1 MKFSILVPVYNVE
14 QYLEQCVE
22 SLLNQTYQGDYE
34 IVLVDDGSTDSSGGI
49 CDKFKENNPD
59 KIKVIHKENGGHTSA
74 RFEAI
79 KNASGEYSLFCDSD
93 DFVEP
98 DLLETVNNVLSDNP
112 DTDMVM
118 YSFCY
123 YEEGKKT
130 QRNISVWNATE
141 IFEGDS
147 KKKLYNLLITTPY
160 LNTLWTKAIKTDF
173 LKNDPTDYS
182 AIKDKDIAED
192 AYIVSYFVTAC
203 KKIININEPLYNYR
217 TNRKSISRSYNPQ
230 KIDRKNMLFLYRH
243 LVELLPVWEMNDEET
258 LNTIYKSCFS
268 NAMYLFRMH
277 YEYAN
282 NKQSRKLVLDYNW
295 NSMLFDEIVAEP
307 HKHGNSTTVR
317 LYEMLSDKQYFR
329 LNVWFAKN
337 KMYKFFKKIKKTIKG
352 V

>member
-22 SLLNQTYQGDYE
+22 SLLNQTYKGDYE

-49 CDKFKENNPD
+49 CDKFKETNPD

-192 AYIVSYFVTAC
+192 TYIVSYFVTAC
-203 KKIININEPLYNYR
+203 KKIININE
-217 TNRKSISRSYNPQ
+217 
-230 KIDRKNMLFLYRH
+230 
-243 LVELLPVWEMNDEET
+243 T
-258 LNTIYKSCFS
+258 L
-268 NAMYLFRMH
+268 
-277 YEYAN
+277 
-282 NKQSRKLVLDYNW
+282 
-295 NSMLFDEIVAEP
+295 
-307 HKHGNSTTVR
+307 
-317 LYEMLSDKQYFR
+317 
-329 LNVWFAKN
+329 
-337 KMYKFFKKIKKTIKG
+337 
-352 V
+352 

>member
-34 IVLVDDGSTDSSGGI
+34 IVLVDDGSTDSSGEL
-49 CDKFKENNPD
+49 CDKFKENNSD

-98 DLLETVNNVLSDNP
+98 DLLETVNKVLSDNP

-130 QRNISVWNATE
+130 QRNISVWDATE
-141 IFEGDS
+141 IFEGNE

-160 LNTLWTKAIKTDF
+160 INSLCTKAIKTEF

-192 AYIVSYFVTAC
+192 TYIVSYFVTAC

-217 TNRKSISRSYNPQ
+217 TNRNSISRSYNPQ
-230 KIDRKNMLFLYRH
+230 KIDRKNTLFLYKRFK
-243 LVELLPVWEMNDEET
+243 LLLPKWDMDTAEYHQKLNARWLNETMYTFSMYYENVSANDRKAV
-258 LNTIYKSCFS
+258 LNFDWSLMLPQEVKDGTENPF
-268 NAMYLFRMH
+268 
-277 YEYAN
+277 E
-282 NKQSRKLVLDYNW
+282 NKTSRKLYN
-295 NSMLFDEIVAEP
+295 LIVN
-307 HKHGNSTTVR
+307 K
-317 LYEMLSDKQYFR
+317 KYF
-329 LNVWFAKN
+329 
-337 KMYKFFKKIKKTIKG
+337 KIKMHFAYKHFYKKYRQIKSG
-352 V
+352 LMNK

>member
-34 IVLVDDGSTDSSGGI
+34 IVLVDDGSTDLSGGI
-49 CDKFKENNPD
+49 CDKFKENNSD

-98 DLLETVNNVLSDNP
+98 DLLETVNNVLSDNS

-123 YEEGKKT
+123 YEDGEKT

-192 AYIVSYFVTAC
+192 TYIVSYFVTAC
-203 KKIININEPLYNYR
+203 KKIININDTLYNYR

-230 KIDRKNMLFLYRH
+230 KIDRKNMLFLYRRF
-243 LVELLPVWEMNDEET
+243 VELLLVWEMNDEET
-258 LNTIYKSCFS
+258 LNTIYISCFS

-277 YEYAN
+277 YEYAKT
-282 NKQSRKLVLDYNW
+282 NKVAN
-295 NSMLFDEIVAEP
+295 LFWIIIGTP
-307 HKHGNSTTVR
+307 CLLMR
-317 LYEMLSDKQYFR
+317 
-329 LNVWFAKN
+329 
-337 KMYKFFKKIKKTIKG
+337 
-352 V
+352 

>member
-34 IVLVDDGSTDSSGGI
+34 IILVDDGSTDSSGKI
-49 CDKFKENNPD
+49 CDKFKENNSD

-74 RFEAI
+74 RLEAI
-79 KNASGEYSLFCDSD
+79 KNASGEYCLFCDSD
-93 DFVEP
+93 DFVES

-130 QRNISVWNATE
+130 RRNISVWNATE
-141 IFEGDS
+141 IFEGNE
-147 KKKLYNLLITTPY
+147 KKKLYNLLITTPHINS
-160 LNTLWTKAIKTDF
+160 LCTKAIKTEL

-182 AIKDKDIAED
+182 VLKDKDIAED
-192 AYIVSYFVTAC
+192 AYIVSCFVTAC
-203 KKIININEPLYNYR
+203 KKIININESLYNYR

-230 KIDRKNMLFLYRH
+230 KIDRKNMLFLYRRF
-243 LVELLPVWEMNDEET
+243 VELLPVWEMNDEET

-277 YEYAN
+277 YKYAN
-282 NKQSRKLVLDYNW
+282 NKQSRKLVLEYNW
-295 NSMLFDEIVAEP
+295 NSMLFDEIITEP
-307 HKHGNSTTVR
+307 QKYANPTNIR
-317 LYEMLSDKQYFR
+317 LYEMVSDKQYFR
-329 LNVWFAKN
+329 LKVWFLKN
-337 KMYKFFKKIKKTIKG
+337 RIYQCVKKTKKKIRG